1 MVAVLFSFLATF
13 LCFNVVVQWLMDHPK
28 FLENPLYVAGDSYS
42 GIIVPIVVQ
51 EISDGNI

>member
-51 EISDGNI
+51 EISDGNV